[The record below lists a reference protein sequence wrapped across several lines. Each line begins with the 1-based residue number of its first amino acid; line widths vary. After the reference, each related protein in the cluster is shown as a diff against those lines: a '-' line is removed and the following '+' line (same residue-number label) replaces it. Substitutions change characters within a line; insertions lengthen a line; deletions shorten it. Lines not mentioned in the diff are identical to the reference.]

1 MIIKTPNIYINEAD
15 AIKFAGKYIK
25 KFSKNPLIVGSKK
38 ALEVALFD
46 LKKTLAE
53 NDISSENIDTFSGF
67 PSENKFDY
75 YVSLVKKFNSDALI
89 AIGGGRVLDTIKAT
103 GDLLNI
109 PVITIPTIAATCA
122 AWAGLT
128 IQYDDKGSY
137 VSTRS
142 LKKAPELVIADTKI
156 IFSAPKRYL
165 FAGVVDTFAK
175 FYEIR
180 PSLAH
185 EKNSTNLDIA
195 FYSSKVAY
203 KKLEENV
210 FKAIYDA
217 QKDVYG
223 QAAKDVVDAIIY
235 LAGFAGSFQ
244 TNTGYYSFAHP
255 FYHISSKFPNTRH
268 RLHGEKVAYGIL
280 TQLFLEKKTRDEIE
294 DVINTFEKYN
304 NVFTLKEIGF
314 DRENTKQLQI
324 LATDIKDS
332 FEYVSWSEDTIV
344 EALKGIDLLV
354 TELRKRG

>member
-1 MIIKTPNIYINEAD
+1 MVIKTPKIYISEAD
-15 AIKFAGKYIK
+15 AIKFAGEYIK

-38 ALEVALFD
+38 ALEVTLFD

-53 NDISSENIDTFSGF
+53 NDISSKNIDTFSGF

-75 YVSLVKKFNSDALI
+75 YVGLVKKFNADALI

-103 GDLLNI
+103 GDLLDI

-128 IQYDDKGSY
+128 IQYDDEGSY
-137 VSTRS
+137 VSPRL
-142 LKKAPELVIADTKI
+142 LKKAPVLVIADTKI
-156 IFSAPKRYL
+156 ILSAPKRYL

-180 PSLAH
+180 PSLVH
-185 EKNSTNLDIA
+185 EKNSINLDIA
-195 FYSSKVAY
+195 FYSSKIAY

-210 FKAIYDA
+210 FKAIYDSE
-217 QKDVYG
+217 KDIYG

-255 FYHISSKFPNTRH
+255 FYHISARFPSTRH
-268 RLHGEKVAYGIL
+268 KLHGEKVAYGIL
-280 TQLFLEKKTRDEIE
+280 AQLFLEEKTRDEIE
-294 DVINTFEKYN
+294 DVINIFEKYN
-304 NVFTLKEIGF
+304 NVFTLKDIGL
-314 DRENTKQLQI
+314 DRENTKQLHA
-324 LATDIKDS
+324 LAADIKAS
-332 FEYVSWSEDTIV
+332 FDYVSWSEDAIV
-344 EALKGIDLLV
+344 EALKEIDRLV
-354 TELRKRG
+354 TELGKRG